1 MNTLYRI
8 KQISRLSEKTYL
20 KSDPFE
26 GTNEAL
32 TNKNVYL
39 VWPQKIKQES
49 RIIHEYI
56 IPDKTT

>member
-8 KQISRLSEKTYL
+8 IEISRLSENTYL

-39 VWPQKIKQES
+39 V
-49 RIIHEYI
+49 
-56 IPDKTT
+56 